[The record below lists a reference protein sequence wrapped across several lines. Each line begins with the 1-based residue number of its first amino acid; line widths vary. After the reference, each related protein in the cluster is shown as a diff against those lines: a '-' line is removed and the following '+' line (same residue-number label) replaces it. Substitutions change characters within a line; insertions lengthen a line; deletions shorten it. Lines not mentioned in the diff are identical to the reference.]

1 MELDINKIIVHKD
14 HGLCKIVG
22 KEYMSF
28 VSKNYYIMNPL
39 STPNMKVMVPEDKT
53 NEFCRDVLTREQCLH
68 IVDSIKNLSDDYIV
82 DNKKRKEEYTKLL
95 HSENLLDIAQ
105 LLKYLW
111 TMFENKR
118 ANNKAIGS
126 IDTSIFNEAKTKLYS
141 EIQYVLEIKDEDGVI
156 EFIKSRL

>member
-53 NEFCRDVLTREQCLH
+53 KEFCRDVLTREQCLH

-141 EIQYVLEIKDEDGVI
+141 EIQYVLDIKDEDGVI

>member
-53 NEFCRDVLTREQCLH
+53 KEFCRDVLTREQCLH

-141 EIQYVLEIKDEDGVI
+141 EIQYVLEIKDEDGVV

>member
-1 MELDINKIIVHKD
+1 
-14 HGLCKIVG
+14 
-22 KEYMSF
+22 
-28 VSKNYYIMNPL
+28 MNPL

-53 NEFCRDVLTREQCLH
+53 KEFCRDVLTREQCLH

>member
-53 NEFCRDVLTREQCLH
+53 KEFCRDVLTREQCLH